1 MKEMMS
7 QSIQNLKIGIGS
19 FFKMEVEK
27 IPSCCPFTLY
37 FAYEASLNQRAF
49 L

>member
-27 IPSCCPFTLY
+27 IPSWCFVVLLL
-37 FAYEASLNQRAF
+37 FILLMR
-49 L
+49 LL